1 MIIDTN
7 MLNQNKYRAL
17 REIDKQDIKQINIK
31 DLRRNSEAII
41 IKKNDLVVAKQY
53 KMTLKELL
61 S

>member
-1 MIIDTN
+1 MIIDTK
-7 MLNQNKYRAL
+7 LNQNKYKAL
-17 REIDKQDIKQINIK
+17 REIDKVEDIKQLDIK

>member
-17 REIDKQDIKQINIK
+17 REVDKQDIKQINIK